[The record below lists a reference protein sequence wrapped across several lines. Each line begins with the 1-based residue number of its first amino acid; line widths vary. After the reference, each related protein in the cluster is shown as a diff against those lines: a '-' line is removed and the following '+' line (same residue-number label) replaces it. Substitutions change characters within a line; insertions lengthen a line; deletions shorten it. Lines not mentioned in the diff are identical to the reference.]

1 MLKTHAAYIASIIAL
16 LIFGHVWLSEHDARV
31 QAENT
36 IKTLKSQIVTTDT
49 QAVQKVKVITQI
61 VKVAQTPAQV
71 VTAVPQLTDVAL
83 NARVAVDNPAQVSVD
98 ALPLLNELAQAKIDS
113 IDLGACKS
121 DLKNTN
127 LEVAALKKKP
137 KFWKR
142 VKKDAEE
149 LAIAIAAGFVLAKL

>member
-1 MLKTHAAYIASIIAL
+1 MLKTHAAYIALIAIL
-16 LIFGHVWLSEHDARV
+16 LIFGHMWLSEHDARV

-36 IKTLKSQIVTTDT
+36 IKTLKSQIVTTDA
-49 QAVQKVKVITQI
+49 QATQKVKVVTQI
-61 VKVAQTPAQV
+61 VKVTQTPAQV
-71 VTAVPQLTDVAL
+71 VAAVPQLTDVPL
-83 NARVAVDNPAQVSVD
+83 NARVTVDNPSQVSVD
-98 ALPLLNELAQAKIDS
+98 ALPFVNMLAQAKVDS
-113 IDLGACKS
+113 INLTACQS

-127 LEVAALKKKP
+127 LEVASLKKKP